1 MKRFLIHTFGCQM
14 NAHDSRRI
22 AEVLYGD
29 GYEQTDEL
37 ELADLIVFNTC
48 SVREK
53 AEHKLVSA
61 LGRMRELKRAR
72 RELRVAVAGCMV
84 QEHGDALL
92 ERLDLADV
100 MIGPDN
106 IPELP
111 ALLRD
116 AQDGSRRLARIE
128 FDLDGP
134 RFLTANAR
142 PDGSEVSAYVTVMKG
157 CDERCSFCIV
167 PYTRG
172 AERYRP
178 AEDILREVESLAQG
192 GVREVTLLGQTVN
205 SWHDPGDASPEA
217 ARESRF
223 ADLLRAIAA
232 RVPQLARL
240 RYTSP
245 HPRHVTP
252 ALVRAHAELELL
264 PAHVHLPVQSGSD
277 RVLRRMIRRYSRAEY
292 VARARALQAARAGLT
307 LATDIIVGF
316 PGETEADFEQ
326 TLSLVDEVGFST
338 AFGFKYSPRPH
349 TPALKLG
356 DDVPEEVKAERLAR
370 LFERC
375 DVTQHRHLQS
385 LVGTRTRVLFEGASK
400 HNPGDRHA
408 APGAERAALFT
419 GRTDRHEIV
428 HVQVPTGCELTGHLL
443 EVEIVEA
450 NRRSLLGRVAGELPA
465 HARMPPAPSPAT
477 GSATRAPRRLPVVSV

>member
-29 GYEQTDEL
+29 GYEQTESA
-37 ELADLIVFNTC
+37 EHADLIVFNTC

-61 LGRMRELKRAR
+61 LGRMREWKRAR
-72 RELRVAVAGCMV
+72 RGQRIAVAGCMV
-84 QEHGDALL
+84 QEHGEALL
-92 ERLDLADV
+92 ARLDLADV

-111 ALLRD
+111 SLLRE
-116 AQDGSRRLARIE
+116 AEQGARRLARIE
-128 FDLDGP
+128 LDLDAP
-134 RFLTANAR
+134 RFLTASAR

-172 AERYRP
+172 PERYRS
-178 AEDILREVESLAQG
+178 AEDILREVEALADG
-192 GVREVTLLGQTVN
+192 GVKEVTLLGQTVN
-205 SWHDPGDASPEA
+205 SWFDPAEVADER
-217 ARESRF
+217 ARSSRF
-223 ADLLRAIAA
+223 AQLLYLIAE
-232 RVPQLARL
+232 RVPGLARL

-245 HPRHVTP
+245 HPRHVTA
-252 ALVRAHAELELL
+252 ALVRAHAELGVL

-292 VARARALQAARAGLT
+292 IARARALQSARPGLT
-307 LATDIIVGF
+307 LATDVIVGF
-316 PGETEADFEQ
+316 PGETEQDFQE
-326 TLSLVDEVGFST
+326 TLSLVDEVGFTT

-356 DDVPEEVKAERLAR
+356 DDVPEEVKSERLSR
-370 LFERC
+370 LFERV
-375 DVTQHRHLQS
+375 DAIQLRHLQS
-385 LVGTRTRVLFEGASK
+385 LVGTRTRVLFEGPSK
-400 HNPGDRHA
+400 SS
-408 APGAERAALFT
+408 PGARGAPATFT

-428 HVQVPTGCELTGHLL
+428 HVPAPEGRDLTGHLL
-443 EVEIVEA
+443 EVAIVEA
-450 NRRSLLGRVAGELPA
+450 NKRSLLGRLDGELPGA
-465 HARMPPAPSPAT
+465 EVRAARRLAASSADAAPS
-477 GSATRAPRRLPVVSV
+477 RRRLPVVSA

>member
-29 GYEQTDEL
+29 GYEQTDAP

-61 LGRMRELKRAR
+61 LGRMREWKRAR
-72 RELRVAVAGCMV
+72 RGLRIAVAGCMV
-84 QEHGDALL
+84 QEHGEALL
-92 ERLDLADV
+92 GRLDLADV

-111 ALLRD
+111 SLLREAD
-116 AQDGSRRLARIE
+116 EGARRLARIE
-128 FDLDGP
+128 LDLDAP
-134 RFLTANAR
+134 RFLTARAR
-142 PDGSEVSAYVTVMKG
+142 PDGSEVCAYVTVMKG

-172 AERYRP
+172 PERYRA
-178 AEDILREVESLAQG
+178 AEEIVREVEVLAEG

-205 SWHDPGDASPEA
+205 SWFDPGAPDSGS

-223 ADLLRAIAA
+223 AELLRAIAA
-232 RVPQLARL
+232 RAPRLARL

-252 ALVRAHAELELL
+252 ALVRAHAELDVL

-292 VARARALQAARAGLT
+292 VARARALQSARPGLT
-307 LATDIIVGF
+307 LATDVIVGF
-316 PGETEADFEQ
+316 PGETEQDFQE
-326 TLSLVDEVGFST
+326 TLSLVDEVGFT
-338 AFGFKYSPRPH
+338 AAFGFKYSPRPH
-349 TPALKLG
+349 TPALRLG
-356 DDVPEEVKAERLAR
+356 DDVPEEVKSERLSR
-370 LFERC
+370 LFERV
-375 DVTQHRHLQS
+375 DAIQLRHLQG

-400 HNPGDRHA
+400 SSPGER
-408 APGAERAALFT
+408 GAQPMFT

-428 HVQVPTGCELTGHLL
+428 HAPAPSGCDLTGHLL
-443 EVEIVEA
+443 EVEIALA
-450 NRRSLLGRVAGELPA
+450 NKRSLLGRIDGDLPE
-465 HARMPPAPSPAT
+465 APVRTPRAAASPAN
-477 GSATRAPRRLPVVSV
+477 AAPAQRRLPVVSA